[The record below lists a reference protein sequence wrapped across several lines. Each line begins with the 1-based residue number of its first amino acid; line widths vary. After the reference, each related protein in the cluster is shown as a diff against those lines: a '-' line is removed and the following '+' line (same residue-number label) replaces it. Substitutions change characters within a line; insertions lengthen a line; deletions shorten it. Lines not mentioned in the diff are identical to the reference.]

1 MALCRNFHPNALTVA
16 CWTDHRPGDP
26 TVILAGSPPD
36 GESDGD
42 DSEYEY
48 EYYYDDDDEYYYDD
62 EEYEDEEGEDED
74 IVSGSG
80 TTRQPQSTSFST
92 STRWPPETTTVSAI
106 IPRGRGSLSNRLE
119 IGRHFELSYQ
129 FMPI

>member
-1 MALCRNFHPNALTVA
+1 MTVA
-16 CWTDHRPGDP
+16 RWTDRRPGDP

-36 GESDGD
+36 GEGDGD

-62 EEYEDEEGEDED
+62 EEYEDEGEEEDED
-74 IVSGSG
+74 VVSGSG
-80 TTRQPQSTSFST
+80 TTRQPQATSFST

-106 IPRGRGSLSNRLE
+106 IPRGRGGLSNRLE
-119 IGRHFELSYQ
+119 SRHFDLSHQ
-129 FMPI
+129 FMPILGSH